1 MHRSKSVRLNA
12 VNTEKYIL
20 DIEQLTGTAAVMDAD
35 HRDAY
40 KRLGLRSC
48 V

>member
-12 VNTEKYIL
+12 MNAEKYIL
-20 DIEQLTGTAAVMDAD
+20 DIEELTGTAALDAD

-40 KRLGLRSC
+40 KRLRLRSC